1 MASFRLIG
9 CVCLAALL
17 SAPAVL
23 AHGLTEEAAEH
34 NLRGVEHYNAGQWER
49 AIDAFYDAHELAPD
63 NATVRR
69 NLCNAYQA
77 YANTL
82 AQGGDFETAAEVLK
96 YAIDADPGNA
106 SPLVQ
111 LGSYNL
117 RLDRLADAIFRLEEA
132 VELAPEDEDAL
143 ELLGDAYYRSN
154 DLRLAL
160 DVWYELQDLA
170 PNRPG
175 LQDKIEKATREA
187 TVEHN
192 FRRSGS
198 RHFDIS
204 YPPGTTGR
212 EQNEVLSILE
222 RAYREIGRKLGNA
235 FPTTPIQVII
245 YSAEEFSEATQLGE
259 HVGAVYD
266 GKIRVPVRNAEGGPI
281 DSAELERR
289 LFHEYTHVV
298 VRHLAGERVPWW
310 LNEGLAETFSK
321 ELTDADYAGLRQA
334 EMDDGLFVL
343 SDLDASQLHAMP
355 PHDLRLAYVQSHA
368 TVDYLWRRFG
378 QRSLLAYLDALS
390 EGVEPEEAMRQ
401 VYRRTYLLL
410 EREVSQEIRRRA
422 P

>member
-1 MASFRLIG
+1 MG
-9 CVCLAALL
+9 LAA
-17 SAPAVL
+17 AA
-23 AHGLTEEAAEH
+23 AQGLTEEAAQY
-34 NLRGVEHYNAGQWER
+34 NLRGAQHYNAGEWEK
-49 AIDAFYDAHELAPD
+49 AVEAFFRAHELAPA
-63 NATVRR
+63 NPTVRR

-77 YANTL
+77 YANVL
-82 AQGGDFETAAEVLK
+82 AQGGDFEIAAEVLT

-132 VELAPEDEDAL
+132 VELEPANKDAL

-154 DLRLAL
+154 DLLLAL
-160 DVWYELQDLA
+160 EVWDDLMELG

-175 LQDKIEKATREA
+175 LQEKIEKARREA
-187 TVEHN
+187 NVERD

-204 YPPGTTGR
+204 YPPDATAR
-212 EQNEVLSILE
+212 EQNEVLSVLE
-222 RAYREIGRKLGNA
+222 RAYREIGRKMGNA
-235 FPTTPIQVII
+235 FPPTPIQVII
-245 YSAEEFSEATQLGE
+245 YNADEFAEATQLGG

-266 GKIRVPVRNAEGGPI
+266 GKIRAPVRDAEGNSL

-298 VRHLAGERVPWW
+298 VHYLAGERVPWW

-321 ELTDADYAGLRQA
+321 ELTRADYAGLKQA
-334 EMDDGLFVL
+334 EAGEGLFAL
-343 SDLDASQLHAMP
+343 EDLDASQLHTMP
-355 PHDLRLAYVQSHA
+355 PDDLRLAYVQSHV

-378 QRSLLAYLDALS
+378 QRSLLAFFDALA
-390 EGVEPEEAMRQ
+390 EGVPPEEALRE